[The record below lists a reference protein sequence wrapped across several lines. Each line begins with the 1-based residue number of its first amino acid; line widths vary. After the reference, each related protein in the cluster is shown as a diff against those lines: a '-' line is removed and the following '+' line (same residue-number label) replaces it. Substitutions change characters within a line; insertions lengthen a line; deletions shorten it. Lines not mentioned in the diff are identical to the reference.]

1 MGSSKPMVYR
11 LSTDS
16 CVCRQTVSDDRSS
29 ANWNIYQLP
38 VDMTINLG
46 FTTPIATNQPT
57 G

>member
-1 MGSSKPMVYR
+1 MGASKPMVDR

-16 CVCRQTVSDDRSS
+16 CGCRQTVSDDRSS

-38 VDMTINLG
+38 VDMAINLG

>member
-1 MGSSKPMVYR
+1 MVASKPMVDR